1 MGMVHTKGTCLLY
14 VDSFVR
20 GKGEISNFEF
30 CSDRVFPMTLLE
42 LKGGKTILWTRF
54 PSTNEAASNVV
65 KQLLNESQEFVLC
78 FTMMQC
84 VLRTLIIS

>member
-1 MGMVHTKGTCLLY
+1 MVRETTSMGLVRTKGTCLLY

-42 LKGGKTILWTRF
+42 LKGGGKRSSGQSF
-54 PSTNEAASNVV
+54 
-65 KQLLNESQEFVLC
+65 
-78 FTMMQC
+78 
-84 VLRTLIIS
+84 LRRMKWHQT

>member
-1 MGMVHTKGTCLLY
+1 MGLVRTKGTCLLY

-42 LKGGKTILWTRF
+42 LKGGETILWTRF
-54 PSTNEAASNVV
+54 PSTNEVA
-65 KQLLNESQEFVLC
+65 
-78 FTMMQC
+78 
-84 VLRTLIIS
+84 